1 MMENYDEILKAT
13 ETSLN
18 ANGTAEKGYAA
29 VTESVAYQMNQMQA
43 AWEKLAL

>member
-13 ETSLN
+13 ETSIN

-29 VTESVAYQMNQMQA
+29 ITESVSYQINQMA
-43 AWEKLAL
+43 NAWD